1 MPARRTRIGCLLVGV
16 FVLSILDFRDTAL
29 ARPAH
34 QVSREG
40 KSQSQSK
47 SEKVEG
53 ARPKASFELWQSQ
66 KKAWASESE
75 LSTESVRVVVRY
87 AERGNGTVGT
97 KRLKRREA
105 KAAAMRCPIRSPRS
119 VLVRRGISRPLR
131 TDPLYCGSGLATR
144 LNTPRHWIGVGC
156 EQNGASGG
164 PA

>member
-1 MPARRTRIGCLLVGV
+1 MPVRTSRAKLQRKRW
-16 FVLSILDFRDTAL
+16 SIFFRGAPRCPQEGYRVTAL
-29 ARPAH
+29 ARPAY
-34 QVSREG
+34 QVIREG

-66 KKAWASESE
+66 KKAWASELE

-119 VLVRRGISRPLR
+119 VLVRWG
-131 TDPLYCGSGLATR
+131 
-144 LNTPRHWIGVGC
+144 
-156 EQNGASGG
+156 
-164 PA
+164 